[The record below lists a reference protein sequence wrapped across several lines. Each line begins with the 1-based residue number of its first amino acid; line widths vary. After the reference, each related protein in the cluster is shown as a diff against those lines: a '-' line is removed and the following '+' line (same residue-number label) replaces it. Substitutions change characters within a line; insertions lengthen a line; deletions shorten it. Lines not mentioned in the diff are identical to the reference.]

1 MRNGRVVSILNH
13 PKELEE
19 SCKALQVLADT
30 AVATD
35 QAAAV
40 SRVVGEKC
48 SRASD
53 SGWQALNRDNPSGLP
68 GQDSSSVP
76 PQTASGGYTIPRRGR
91 FSSGSSMGPSGE
103 WLRDMPSGAKDEQF
117 PWAESPYKTPT
128 RSRDSSFATVVPD
141 EEHEDSE
148 ATISDP
154 GVESAPAPVPF
165 PAPNQA

>member
-1 MRNGRVVSILNH
+1 MTSQTSQTTLGRFDIMRNGRVVSILNN

-19 SCKALQVLADT
+19 SCKALQVLAD
-30 AVATD
+30 AAAATD
-35 QAAAV
+35 RAAAV
-40 SRVVGEKC
+40 ARD
-48 SRASD
+48 A
-53 SGWQALNRDNPSGLP
+53 WQALNRDYPSGLP

-103 WLRDMPSGAKDEQF
+103 WLRDMPSGAKDERF

-154 GVESAPAPVPF
+154 GVESAPAP
-165 PAPNQA
+165 